1 MCKRIVNMLL
11 YLVVTLILAGV
22 IAFVMTHFYG
32 YELLNTIFWIGLI
45 TFAVGAMS
53 SISGNPTGSHIGSG
67 GIDDQYQ
74 SFAIIETLRLERES
88 TNYFANFK
96 KQAVFDPKVSGLS
109 IIIAGVLLVLIS
121 YFLS

>member
-1 MCKRIVNMLL
+1 MLL
-11 YLVVTLILAGV
+11 YIVGTLILAGV
-22 IAFVMTHFYG
+22 IVLVMTRFYG
-32 YELLNTIFWIGLI
+32 YELLNALFWIGLI
-45 TFAVGAMS
+45 TFTIGAMS

-88 TNYFANFK
+88 TNYYADFR
-96 KQAVFDPKVSGLS
+96 KQAVFEPKVSGLGV
-109 IIIAGVLLVLIS
+109 IIAGVLLVLIS